1 MKVIA
6 TLVMNRLMINKI
18 IVYWI
23 GNQKKF
29 VQISKRRV
37 IIIKNVKI
45 TQNYVR
51 KLKFSLL
58 NGKIKDII
66 DIQINLKI
74 HKENKVIAALD
85 ALKDSIN

>member
-29 VQISKRRV
+29 VQISKRLL
-37 IIIKNVKI
+37 IIKNVKI